1 MVPNIHQVQK
11 QYLDVELIGTEADGL
26 SLQHGFPRLCQNT
39 LMPALDR
46 MLERI
51 VPAHEY
57 WFIDRL
63 EIDAGVLSLEK
74 LESELV
80 EAVVR
85 EAEKQLRTHAVSATL
100 AGASASKQ
108 STTDSAEANAA
119 VPHREDA
126 SAGPSGGKAQT
137 IEKHPSG
144 QELPVDPTDVT
155 GSIRRRTEAQSIHD
169 AFLHFLKTGSLPWWF
184 HLPAGKS
191 LEQAVQA
198 SWQIRQA
205 PPAMAPA
212 YFKRSLVELMRFASV
227 QERLVQQFSAD
238 FLQTLLAIL
247 APENAQ
253 AVREVL
259 AKLEGASFASAP
271 HIRRFCAMLWQT
283 ALAAAA
289 AGRRQTAD
297 DLIVESWNRIQNQAY
312 PANLI
317 ETLLEH
323 LTPKSAQVLF
333 DLLAKLGKAELGVES
348 FDHFSR
354 LLRQSAFAGAFA
366 GEQHTAVSLV
376 AECWNSLPDMEKERH
391 AALREWI
398 TQHWPAALQ
407 PKPQGISEAAIRLHR
422 DSSKAVSDVLTGA
435 MAKQSKEDGK
445 PAGSLEVK
453 EGIYI
458 SCAGLVLLHPFLPRL
473 FKALCIAD
481 DDTLLQPA
489 RALCLLHYLAT
500 GHRIAPEYELQLPK
514 LLCNLPL
521 EHPVESD
528 VNLTAAELEE
538 AAALLDAAVRHW
550 DALGN
555 TSADGLRG
563 AFLLRRG
570 KLSAKSNG
578 DWLLQVETNS
588 FDILLDQLPWGFGM
602 IKLPWMEKIL
612 WVEWR

>member
-11 QYLDVELIGTEADGL
+11 QYLHVELIGTEADGL

-85 EAEKQLRTHAVSATL
+85 EAEKQLRTHVVSATL

-126 SAGPSGGKAQT
+126 SAGPSGGEAQT
-137 IEKHPSG
+137 AGRHLHG
-144 QELPVDPTDVT
+144 QQLPVDPTDVT

-198 SWQIRQA
+198 SWQIPQT
-205 PPAMAPA
+205 PAAAPA

-271 HIRRFCAMLWQT
+271 HIRRFCAVLWQT
-283 ALAAAA
+283 ALAAAG

-297 DLIVESWNRIQNQAY
+297 NLIVESWNRIQDRPY
-312 PANLI
+312 PADSI

-323 LTPKSAQVLF
+323 FAPKSAQALSGILV
-333 DLLAKLGKAELGVES
+333 KLGKAELGVES
-348 FDHFSR
+348 LDHFSR
-354 LLRQSAFAGAFA
+354 LLKESAIADAFAGKR
-366 GEQHTAVSLV
+366 HTAVSLV

-407 PKPQGISEAAIRLHR
+407 PKPQGIPEAAIRLHR
-422 DSSKAVSDVLTGA
+422 DSSKALSDVLTGA
-435 MAKQSKEDGK
+435 MAKQSKEDSK

-473 FKALCIAD
+473 FKVLGIAD
-481 DDTLLQPA
+481 EDTLLQPE

-500 GHRIAPEYELQLPK
+500 GHSIAPEYELQLPK

-538 AAALLDAAVRHW
+538 AAGLLDAAVRHW

-555 TSADGLRG
+555 TSGDGLRG
-563 AFLLRRG
+563 AFLVRRG
-570 KLSAKSNG
+570 KLSARSNG